1 MPLTFTA
8 RFWPLCY
15 NNVTWATYRFE
26 SPTILLTLQHFDS
39 ITTKNASK
47 LYDDVIMTTMSS
59 KITSLTIV
67 YSTVYSGADQRKHQS
82 SASLAYVRGI
92 HRGPVNSPHKWPVK
106 RKMFPFDDVIM
117 AQHYCIFVRG
127 TIGDRWIPVTKGQWC
142 GKCFRVMASAW
153 DSFGTDCA
161 FSFMM
166 TSSNGN
172 IFRVTGPLCGEFT
185 GPGEFPAQRPVTR
198 SFIVSLICVWI
209 NGWVNNREAGDLRR
223 YRHHYDVIVMFLWLF
238 IAVRIGKAGC
248 RCWRYYADTLSFL
261 PCHCK
266 SFKDMV
272 PVVEIYG
279 HPICKRIAVNWHGYI
294 DGLVQERCNSCAL
307 AVELCLS
314 CTNPPT

>member
-8 RFWPLCY
+8 RFWPVCY
-15 NNVTWATYRFE
+15 NNVTWAPY
-26 SPTILLTLQHFDS
+26 
-39 ITTKNASK
+39 
-47 LYDDVIMTTMSS
+47 
-59 KITSLTIV
+59 
-67 YSTVYSGADQRKHQS
+67 
-82 SASLAYVRGI
+82 
-92 HRGPVNSPHKWPVK
+92 KWPVK

-142 GKCFRVMASAW
+142 GKCCPVMASAW

-161 FSFMM
+161 FS
-166 TSSNGN
+166 
-172 IFRVTGPLCGEFT
+172 
-185 GPGEFPAQRPVTR
+185 
-198 SFIVSLICVWI
+198 
-209 NGWVNNREAGDLRR
+209 
-223 YRHHYDVIVMFLWLF
+223 FLWLF

-248 RCWRYYADTLSFL
+248 RCWGYRDGTLSFL

-294 DGLVQERCNSCAL
+294 DGLVQERCNSSAL

-314 CTNPPT
+314 CTNPPTWGPWIIVSIMAARASCPTVTNVVDNNYDDYAYISINMFPEVQLHVEMAVISNRFEIFMILFRQIQIWHNCTWMAGSMIKVRRES